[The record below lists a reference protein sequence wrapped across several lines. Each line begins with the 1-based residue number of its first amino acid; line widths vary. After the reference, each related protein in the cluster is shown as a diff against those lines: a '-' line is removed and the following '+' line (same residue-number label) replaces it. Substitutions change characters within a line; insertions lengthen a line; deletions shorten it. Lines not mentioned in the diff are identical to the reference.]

1 MCPYNINDDVKRALK
16 RFSTSIEHMYFL
28 TRSASRDLAN
38 ECVTSRITAV
48 TPDFRRDQQFYT
60 RNQTVIQMG
69 TGVSKKQNSWVVK
82 QTTLCFSV
90 FTYVSVKHVFDM
102 RKDYK

>member
-1 MCPYNINDDVKRALK
+1 MIQGVVFVHFQVDENVHSPFQNGTWR
-16 RFSTSIEHMYFL
+16 
-28 TRSASRDLAN
+28 
-38 ECVTSRITAV
+38 
-48 TPDFRRDQQFYT
+48 PDFRRDQQFYT

-102 RKDYK
+102 QKDYKSFYVM